1 MIGQNKIYLSE
12 LDALTLS
19 ISIYHQISSN
29 HPMCRAKKERIYK
42 LERKLPYYKHV
53 KYRPIIQ
60 GRAKKERIQIRG
72 EIALLSTCQIS
83 SNRQM

>member
-29 HPMCRAKKERIYK
+29 HPMCRAKKERMYK
-42 LERKLPYYKHV
+42 LERKLPYYQHV
-53 KYRPIIQ
+53 KYRPINQ
-60 GRAKKERIQIRG
+60 WAELRKREYTNYR
-72 EIALLSTCQIS
+72 
-83 SNRQM
+83 